1 MSCPCP
7 VCVWG
12 SLAVFLSMLLMAFVW
27 GLWALLAIVRHER
40 ILHRCVTLNPTRFKA
55 I

>member
-1 MSCPCP
+1 MSYLVLGVF
-7 VCVWG
+7 VCV

-40 ILHRCVTLNPTRFKA
+40 ILHRCATSEYS
-55 I
+55 